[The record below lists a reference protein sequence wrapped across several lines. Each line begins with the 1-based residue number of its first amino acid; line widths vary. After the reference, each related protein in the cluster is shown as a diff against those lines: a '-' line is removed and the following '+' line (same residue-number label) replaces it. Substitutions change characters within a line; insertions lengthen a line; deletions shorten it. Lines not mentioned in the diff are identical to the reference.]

1 MAVKNLKTKEAKVE
15 NKPEAREAIT
25 SSKMEGKWM
34 GLGWVLLLFA
44 GLSHMLPDQM
54 APILKWSLF
63 GVSLQ
68 MAIGVVSVVLALN
81 FLLED

>member
-1 MAVKNLKTKEAKVE
+1 MAVKSTKIKEIKVE
-15 NKPEAREAIT
+15 SKPEVEAQAINAKT
-25 SSKMEGKWM
+25 ESRWNS
-34 GLGWVLLLFA
+34 LGWVLLLFA
-44 GLSHMLPDQM
+44 GMSHMLPEQL

-68 MAIGVVSVVLALN
+68 MAVGVVSVVLALN